1 MKYKYFVVRLG
12 EKARAYEE
20 QRSALLR
27 LCSGQWRYRE
37 RERQTDRGEREREN
51 IKLRKVYEKPKTVQG
66 QEHRK
71 YIYVGSLNLRGKSIS
86 SPCRPIP

>member
-27 LCSGQWRYRE
+27 LCSGQWRYIERE
-37 RERQTDRGEREREN
+37 RERDRQTDRGEREREHK
-51 IKLRKVYEKPKTVQG
+51 ITQSLRKTQNCTRSG
-66 QEHRK
+66 TQEIH
-71 YIYVGSLNLRGKSIS
+71 LR
-86 SPCRPIP
+86 R

>member
-37 RERQTDRGEREREN
+37 RERERQTDRQRRERER
-51 IKLRKVYEKPKTVQG
+51 T
-66 QEHRK
+66 
-71 YIYVGSLNLRGKSIS
+71 
-86 SPCRPIP
+86 